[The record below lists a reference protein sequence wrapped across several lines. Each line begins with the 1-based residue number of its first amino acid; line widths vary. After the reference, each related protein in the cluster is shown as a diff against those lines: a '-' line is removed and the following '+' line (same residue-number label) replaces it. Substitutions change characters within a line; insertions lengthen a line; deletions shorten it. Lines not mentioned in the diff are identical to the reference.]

1 MAEDVAKE
9 LKNVSTTNARVLARQ
24 PTVETSRAQFAND
37 VAYYLSLGP
46 RQLPSRYLY
55 DELGSALFDAICQL
69 PWYGL
74 TRAETALLTKH
85 AREVFTAL
93 DPLTRIVELGSGSG
107 EKLARLLTAGRGR
120 LSPLDLHLV
129 DVSKL
134 ALETAS
140 SALSAFEGVRVVTHQ
155 APYEAGL
162 EEVSRESF
170 SGGRSLLLFLG
181 SNIGNF
187 DPPGA
192 DAMLRLIRATL
203 APGDGFLVGADLM
216 KPERDLLLAY
226 DDPLGVTAA
235 FNRNLLVRIN
245 RELGADF
252 DLGGFTH
259 RAVWNQEASRIEMHL
274 VSTRS
279 QYVRVPAA
287 HIEFA
292 MNEGETIWTESSYK
306 YRRDDLMAMLD
317 RNGFGRPRQWIEPT
331 AQFALTLVDAQ

>member
-1 MAEDVAKE
+1 MI
-9 LKNVSTTNARVLARQ
+9 TTNARVLARQ
-24 PTVETSRAQFAND
+24 PTVETSTARFAAD
-37 VAYYLSLGP
+37 VGYYLSQRP

-74 TRAETALLTKH
+74 TRAETTLLTKH
-85 AREVFTAL
+85 ATEVFAAL
-93 DPLTRIVELGSGSG
+93 GPLTRIVELGSGSG
-107 EKLARLLTAGRGR
+107 EKLARLLTAGRR
-120 LSPLDLHLV
+120 RPSPLDLHLV

-140 SALSAFEGVRVVTHQ
+140 RALSAFEGVRVVTHQ

-216 KPERDLLLAY
+216 KPERDLLPAY

-252 DLGGFTH
+252 DLA
-259 RAVWNQEASRIEMHL
+259 RLRASRGLEPGGLANRDAPGQHTA
-274 VSTRS
+274 STRS
-279 QYVRVPAA
+279 RASRTHRDRDERRRHDLDGKLIQVPTRRSHGDVRQ
-287 HIEFA
+287 E
-292 MNEGETIWTESSYK
+292 
-306 YRRDDLMAMLD
+306 RL
-317 RNGFGRPRQWIEPT
+317 RPSQ
-331 AQFALTLVDAQ
+331 AVD

>member
-1 MAEDVAKE
+1 M
-9 LKNVSTTNARVLARQ
+9 SPTNARVLARQ
-24 PTVETSRAQFAND
+24 PTEETSTRHFATD
-37 VAYYLSLGP
+37 VGYYLSLSP

-74 TRAETALLTKH
+74 TRAETALLTQH
-85 AREVFTAL
+85 ATEVFAAL
-93 DPLTRIVELGSGSG
+93 SPLTRIVELGSGSG
-107 EKLARLLTAGRGR
+107 EKLATLLTAGHRGP
-120 LSPLDLHLV
+120 SLDLHLV

-134 ALETAS
+134 ALDTAS
-140 SALSAFEGVRVVTHQ
+140 RTLSAFEGVRVVTHQ

-162 EEVSRESF
+162 EQVVCEGVA
-170 SGGRSLLLFLG
+170 GGRTLLLFLG

-192 DAMLRLIRATL
+192 DALLRLIRAAL
-203 APGDGFLVGADLM
+203 APGDGLLLGADLM

-245 RELGADF
+245 RELGANV
-252 DLGGFTH
+252 DLGGFAH
-259 RAVWNQEASRIEMHL
+259 RAVWNHDASRIEMHL

-279 QYVRVPAA
+279 QHVRVPAA
-287 HIEFA
+287 RIEFV
-292 MNEGETIWTESSYK
+292 MDEGDTIWTESSYK
-306 YRRDDLMAMLD
+306 YRRNDLMAMLD
-317 RNGFGRPRQWIEPT
+317 RAGFGRPRQWIEPA
-331 AQFALTLVDAQ
+331 AQFALTLVEAR